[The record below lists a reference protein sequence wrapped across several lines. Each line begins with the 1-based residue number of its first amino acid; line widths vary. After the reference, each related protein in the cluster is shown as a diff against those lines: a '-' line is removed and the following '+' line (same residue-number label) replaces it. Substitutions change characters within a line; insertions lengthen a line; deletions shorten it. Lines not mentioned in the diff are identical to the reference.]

1 MRFAVVNDF
10 LPFIRLLHGSAVHR
24 HLIDDH
30 SAGRSG
36 QFFSKPNALK
46 SRSNQSK
53 LYFNTVKS
61 TV

>member
-1 MRFAVVNDF
+1 VAPIHFAVVNDF
-10 LPFIRLLHGSAVHR
+10 LPFIRLLHGLAVHR
-24 HLIDDH
+24 HLIDDN

-53 LYFNTVKS
+53 TLF
-61 TV
+61 